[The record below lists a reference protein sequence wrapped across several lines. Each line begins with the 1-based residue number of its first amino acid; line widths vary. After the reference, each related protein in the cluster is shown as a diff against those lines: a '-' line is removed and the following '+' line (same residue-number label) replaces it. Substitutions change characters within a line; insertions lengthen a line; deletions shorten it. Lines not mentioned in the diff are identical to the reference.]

1 MQWHTTRRFN
11 RDRAL
16 VFRDLGTSCG
26 CVRLRIRESEAAK
39 PLRVSHS
46 RVPQRHYPPRLSHTI
61 VYGDFVADGKS
72 PPADCSKGSP
82 ERVFRIN
89 ACRGASKGLNL
100 SVADSNEGTQG
111 GDGFDNTQNHGVR
124 LRSEVTRGRQKKAF
138 HRSLLIKPVRG
149 TQSHPGW
156 WYRTAPADLPGTHGR
171 DRFGPVAT
179 GLILFC

>member
-100 SVADSNEGTQG
+100 SVADSNKGTQG

-149 TQSHPGW
+149 TQSHPG
-156 WYRTAPADLPGTHGR
+156 
-171 DRFGPVAT
+171 
-179 GLILFC
+179 